1 MAFADL
7 ATNQGVSFT
16 NAQTGGFILKPG
28 QSSVTSNEQMTKL
41 DATTKYYL
49 NESNIY
55 LAPKP
60 DNQIVVK
67 QDLQSSDPATATLTI
82 TYESQYWIGLLSA
95 AIPSTDIAIS
105 GGTGRGYYDACLG
118 APDENVNMD
127 WIDNKGLPRNGFT
140 IFRGDTTESLLP
152 TTPFTVNVINY
163 NIVNAGMVINGSAR
177 ADGATF
183 TVGTTTVTL
192 SMPITCT
199 PYF

>member
-7 ATNQGVSFT
+7 AYNQGVSFT
-16 NAQTGGFILKPG
+16 NAQSGGFILKPS

-49 NESNIY
+49 NTSNIY

-67 QDLQSSDPATATLTI
+67 QDLQSADPATATLTI

-95 AIPSTDIAIS
+95 AIPSTGIDIS
-105 GGTGRGYYDACLG
+105 GGTGRGYYDACIG
-118 APDENVNMD
+118 APDENVSMD
-127 WIDNKGLPRNGFT
+127 WILKGTPVNGFT
-140 IFRGDTTESLLP
+140 IVRGDTTASLLP
-152 TTPFTVNVINY
+152 TTPFTVSVINY

-177 ADGATF
+177 ANGATF

>member
-7 ATNQGVSFT
+7 AYNQGVSFT

-67 QDLQSSDPATATLTI
+67 KDLQSSDPATATLTI
-82 TYESQYWIGLLSA
+82 TYE
-95 AIPSTDIAIS
+95 T
-105 GGTGRGYYDACLG
+105 CLG

-177 ADGATF
+177 ADGVTF
-183 TVGTTTVTL
+183 NVGTTTVTL